1 MYQWL
6 KIKGEIM
13 KDLIK
18 EGKVIRICY
27 VCRKELD
34 LISNNFYKN
43 STKEKGF
50 ELCCKNCSKQRLSKY
65 KPKQKDAQGIL
76 EYNVYKNNWRK
87 KQYDKGLCKDCKAPR
102 LSNSKR
108 CEKHWLQDLSRKH
121 LGTTKRWMELKSLL
135 EQQNYKCIYSGVN
148 LIMGE
153 NASVDHIKPLSGN
166 PVLNHDINNLQWT
179 TKQINL
185 MKLNLSEAEFLNII
199 KSIYE
204 FKF

>member
-1 MYQWL
+1 
-6 KIKGEIM
+6 
-13 KDLIK
+13 
-18 EGKVIRICY
+18 
-27 VCRKELD
+27 
-34 LISNNFYKN
+34 
-43 STKEKGF
+43 
-50 ELCCKNCSKQRLSKY
+50 
-65 KPKQKDAQGIL
+65 
-76 EYNVYKNNWRK
+76 
-87 KQYDKGLCKDCKAPR
+87 
-102 LSNSKR
+102 
-108 CEKHWLQDLSRKH
+108 
-121 LGTTKRWMELKSLL
+121 MELKSLL

-185 MKLNLSEAEFLNII
+185 MKLNLSEDEFLNII